1 MLAKF
6 SFLYSKIP
14 HPNKIFSYLSIRTLY
29 EKRMFYQFTIESA
42 RFSFFG
48 VFIRS
53 PPPHKIFS
61 CLPIRTPCDNSDQ
74 IRSNKVDNYFD
85 YLTSNNSS
93 AQRVC
98 LRERHD
104 SLDSHDDRLA
114 QAGLTSLV
122 QSVTHTIQGEHVAR

>member
-6 SFLYSKIP
+6 SFLYSKIS

-74 IRSNKVDNYFD
+74 IKSNKVDNYFD

-104 SLDSHDDRLA
+104 RLDSHDDRLA